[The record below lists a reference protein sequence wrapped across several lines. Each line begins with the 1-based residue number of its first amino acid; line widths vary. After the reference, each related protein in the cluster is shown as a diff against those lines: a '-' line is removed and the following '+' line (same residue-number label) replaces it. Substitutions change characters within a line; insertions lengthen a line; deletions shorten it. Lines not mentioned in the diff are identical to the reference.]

1 MVEQWVVCCVKKDTC
16 IIITLFFQHSSSAP
30 NSPCSFDTTIV
41 PFRNAYPV
49 LLKSFGSKPLMPI
62 RYTPVVRSHTFHI
75 EKTPYPYF
83 SVTSCSLSL
92 KALDFDFIQAQQ
104 IDYNIMS
111 YRLYIPFIL
120 ESRTTALALPFKMYA
135 FIVLFLGSSFLSPIL
150 PYNNSLSMY
159 PTFYPLQRCLFVN
172 IRLHTT
178 ETNRSLLTF
187 VRNIKV
193 YVVQNFVFTTQRLKQ
208 KIYTQILQTF
218 LVNSQN
224 FTVPPPGWLMLK
236 KKTTPNK
243 KTKSKNSSK
252 SKTYPL

>member
-75 EKTPYPYF
+75 EKTPYPYI

-111 YRLYIPFIL
+111 YY
-120 ESRTTALALPFKMYA
+120 T
-135 FIVLFLGSSFLSPIL
+135 FLLSLSPVQQLLPCPLKCMLLQYCFQDPRFCPPYSPTTTLLVCIL
-150 PYNNSLSMY
+150 PSAPCSVA
-159 PTFYPLQRCLFVN
+159 F
-172 IRLHTT
+172 
-178 ETNRSLLTF
+178 LL
-187 VRNIKV
+187 I
-193 YVVQNFVFTTQRLKQ
+193 YVCTQQKQ
-208 KIYTQILQTF
+208 
-218 LVNSQN
+218 
-224 FTVPPPGWLMLK
+224 TVP
-236 KKTTPNK
+236 
-243 KTKSKNSSK
+243 
-252 SKTYPL
+252 Y